1 MFSDGYPES
10 LEVNV
15 AGAVGVRPTWHADS
29 RNTFV
34 GLSGRAV
41 TAISVQPPL
50 ALSNVTVRSGTRRT
64 AVTRCANHTMSAPL
78 CPRGTEE
85 CIIGRRRQ
93 RPRLCRSGRVGTLR
107 TSARNLREEARHRS
121 PAVPGSAGYSAFGP
135 GPGDGGA
142 AAAASGRG
150 GTDPKERIVSQP
162 LTRRGGLVWGA
173 ALVALILPAT
183 GSATL
188 GVADAAA
195 PTGRRHPTP
204 IRRTDRPTTTGTSA
218 GLGAPMT
225 NQATGRPEASAR

>member
-162 LTRRGGLVWGA
+162 LTRRGGLVWGGGSRRSH
-173 ALVALILPAT
+173 PARDRVRDARRRGRSST
-183 GSATL
+183 DRGDGIRHRSA
-188 GVADAAA
+188 GRI
-195 PTGRRHPTP
+195 GRRQQV
-204 IRRTDRPTTTGTSA
+204 RRQGWA
-218 GLGAPMT
+218 H
-225 NQATGRPEASAR
+225 Q